1 MKQTMNYKGFV
12 VIIGVVLIAFFWLHN
27 TMRNDLHRKDE
38 MLKERQV
45 VKSRLEEENLDLNN
59 QLSVVGTDE
68 YIGQRAIQDYG
79 FVSKKDIRF
88 SFSNPETLDAY
99 TVEELSIMAEETTD

>member
-12 VIIGVVLIAFFWLHN
+12 VIVGVILIAFFWLHN
-27 TMRNDLHRKDE
+27 MMRNDLHRKDE

-59 QLSVVGTDE
+59 QLSIVDTKD
-68 YIGQRAIQDYG
+68 YIVSSAIENYNYMSRD
-79 FVSKKDIRF
+79 DIRF
-88 SFSNPETLDAY
+88 TFSNPEALYAY
-99 TVEELSIMAEETTD
+99 SEEEIQILMDELAD